1 MAHMCNITKE
11 NGAVG
16 ASLVWLRLRIL
27 IPQKLR
33 NMYAK
38 ISAYVNDE
46 SKVTPFCIFIPLS
59 IPYLA

>member
-27 IPQKLR
+27 IPQKC
-33 NMYAK
+33 MYARILALMMNQK
-38 ISAYVNDE
+38 RLSVFASDF
-46 SKVTPFCIFIPLS
+46 KVQVS
-59 IPYLA
+59 

>member
-27 IPQKLR
+27 TPQKC
-33 NMYAK
+33 MYARILALMMNQK
-38 ISAYVNDE
+38 RLSVFSSDF
-46 SKVTPFCIFIPLS
+46 KVQVS
-59 IPYLA
+59 